1 MHRISKSLNSLIANG
16 GTQHEEK
23 KTSDDGIS
31 FGERYAKFKVYTN
44 IFSYVPFRKTYII

>member
-16 GTQHEEK
+16 GTQHEEN

-31 FGERYAKFKVYTN
+31 FGERYAKFKVDSNIYTY
-44 IFSYVPFRKTYII
+44 FPFRKT